1 MKFSLAAVVAAIA
14 FSASAQAQEVPSEIA
29 ALSSQFSG
37 ILNGGGL
44 PTGAALQSDIGVL
57 TSALANPTV
66 SSYGKPTHFP
76 PVFPAIAASFLT
88 SFPHSRAVFNNP
100 SLSALAQGALALA
113 GANGGAS
120 SGASSAASATSSGSA
135 ASATSMASSAAS
147 GASSG
152 ASSVASGAS
161 SAIAGATS
169 AAGSAAAGASSA
181 AASAAPK
188 SGAESLRGAFAPVA
202 VALGVVAGAV
212 AVL

>member
-66 SSYGKPTHFP
+66 SSY
-76 PVFPAIAASFLT
+76 
-88 SFPHSRAVFNNP
+88 VFNNP

>member
-1 MKFSLAAVVAAIA
+1 MKFSLAAVVAAVA
-14 FSASAQAQEVPSEIA
+14 FSASAQAQSVPSEIA

-66 SSYGKPTHFP
+66 SSY
-76 PVFPAIAASFLT
+76 
-88 SFPHSRAVFNNP
+88 VFNNP

-113 GANGGAS
+113 GAGGAS
-120 SGASSAASATSSGSA
+120 GSSAAESSASATSGAASSAASATSA
-135 ASATSMASSAAS
+135 
-147 GASSG
+147 ASSG

-161 SAIAGATS
+161 GAASSIESKASSAVS
-169 AAGSAAAGASSA
+169 AATGAASSA
-181 AASAAPK
+181 AAGGS
-188 SGAESLRGAFAPVA
+188 SGAEGLSSFRGSLAPVA
-202 VALGVVAGAV
+202 VVVGIVAGAV